1 MRINHFCCS
10 IDDDPYG
17 GPTVRTIGL
26 FDGCGSGAT
35 EYSLDREATL
45 TTTMEAGGE
54 AGLRSLCSM
63 GSYNPSLG
71 STFPSLG
78 SGFPSLANIRGD
90 ASIAAVK
97 VAGHDGAQE
106 W

>member
-1 MRINHFCCS
+1 MMINYFCFS

-35 EYSLDREATL
+35 EYSLDREASL

-54 AGLRSLCSM
+54 AELRSLCSM

-71 STFPSLG
+71 SS
-78 SGFPSLANIRGD
+78 FPSLASIRGD

-97 VAGHDGAQE
+97 VAGHDGTQE